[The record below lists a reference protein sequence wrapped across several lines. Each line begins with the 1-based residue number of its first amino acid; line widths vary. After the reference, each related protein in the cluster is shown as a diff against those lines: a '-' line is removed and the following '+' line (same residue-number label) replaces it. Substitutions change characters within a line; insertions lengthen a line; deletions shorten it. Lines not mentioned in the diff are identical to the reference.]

1 VFFSLPSQTVKSPEY
16 KSPKQPLF
24 QVLSLDVVLGSLAV
38 GIFATSLLDVKAN
51 PWWWLIL
58 PVSVWVVYTLD
69 HLLDGFNL
77 KGNSTIYRHNF
88 HFQNRKI
95 IISIMI
101 VFGLAAIVLAFF
113 FLDARIIKGGIGLG
127 LIVLLY
133 QGLNAVN
140 KRSDNFFFQKEF
152 FIAVVYIVGIFLAPV
167 VWHNMH
173 LSGERLSIALILIA
187 LVFAESV
194 IISWYDFEND
204 KADGLPSFTINFG
217 KTKTR
222 KFIRLFLAGIFLLN
236 LFFIFYFQSDLLRF
250 LLILLA
256 MNATLFLLLTKP
268 TLFQK
273 NNLFRWIGES
283 VFYLPGLAIFF

>member
-1 VFFSLPSQTVKSPEY
+1 MKEQNTF
-16 KSPKQPLF
+16 PKQSLF

-38 GIFATSLLDVKAN
+38 GLFAIKLLDVEAN
-51 PWWWLIL
+51 SWWWLIL
-58 PVSVWVVYTLD
+58 PVSVWVVYTVD

-77 KGNSTIYRHNF
+77 KGNSSIYRHNF
-88 HFQNRKI
+88 HFQNRRI
-95 IISIMI
+95 IITFMLVLGI
-101 VFGLAAIVLAFF
+101 AAIVLAFF

-133 QGLNAVN
+133 QGMNAAN

-152 FIAVVYIVGIFLAPV
+152 FIAVVYVVGIFLAPV

-194 IISWYDFEND
+194 IISWFDFEKD
-204 KADGLPSFTINFG
+204 KKDGLTSFTVNFG
-217 KTKTR
+217 KTQTR
-222 KFIRLFLAGIFLLN
+222 KFMRIFLAGIFLLT
-236 LFFIFYFQSDLLRF
+236 LFFIWFFHFQLLFY
-250 LLILLA
+250 LLILLV
-256 MNATLFLLLTKP
+256 MNAILFFILTKP

-273 NNLFRWIGES
+273 NNLFRWVGES
-283 VFYLPGLAIFF
+283 VFYLPALAIFF